1 MPENNFSRQIKSS
14 SSLEQDERSKQA
26 QANKIYAEKAEIDL
40 FQYIL
45 VYVVILFFCIRSV

>member
-1 MPENNFSRQIKSS
+1 MTENNFSRQIKSS

-45 VYVVILFFCIRSV
+45 V